1 MINPDS
7 RLKTIWDNIILIVTV
22 AVAFETPT
30 VLVFRIPLSGP
41 FLIFSIVVTVIF
53 SIDIV
58 INLNTAFH
66 REGKLVKKRGEILKN
81 YMKGWFWTDFF
92 ATIPFELIF
101 ISTPFFGLNRIF
113 RIFKIIRL
121 FKLARISQTFSRF
134 RSKNIINPSI
144 FRMIILMFWVIIAS
158 HFIACGWILL
168 GNFEST
174 MTDFDIYLQSF
185 YWTVTTLTTIGYGD
199 ITPSTN
205 GQIIYTIFI
214 QITGAGM
221 YGFIIGNIAN
231 LIANI
236 DIAKAQYREKMEKI
250 NTFMKYRSIP
260 NDLQSKV
267 NSYYNYLW
275 ESRRGY
281 DESSVLEDL
290 PTPLKSDISVYLNK
304 EIIEKVPIFKGAS
317 NAFIKE
323 IILHLEPVVFTPG
336 DYIVRKGDM
345 GFDMFFISK
354 GSVDVVSE
362 DGKITYATLSSGQF
376 FGEIALLLSSPRTAS
391 IRTNSYCDLYR
402 LHKDTFEKV
411 LERYPDFEEE
421 IKALAE
427 KRKAE
432 LSANN

>member
-1 MINPDS
+1 MVNPDS
-7 RLKTIWDNIILIVTV
+7 KFKTIWDNIILITTV
-22 AVAFETPT
+22 GVAFETPF
-30 VLVFRIPLSGP
+30 VIVFKIPLSGP
-41 FLIFSIVVTVIF
+41 FLIFSVIVTGIF
-53 SIDIV
+53 TLDII
-58 INLNTAFH
+58 INFNTAFYKH
-66 REGKLVKKRGEILKN
+66 GIIVKNRKEIIKN
-81 YMKGWFWTDFF
+81 YMSGWFWTDFF
-92 ATIPFELIF
+92 ATVPFELIF

-113 RIFKIIRL
+113 RVFKIIRL

-144 FRMIILMFWVIIAS
+144 FRMMILMFWVIIAS

-168 GNFEST
+168 GQFEKS
-174 MTDFDIYLQSF
+174 MTNYDIYLQSF

-214 QITGAGM
+214 QISGAGM

-260 NDLQSKV
+260 NELQSKV
-267 NSYYNYLW
+267 NSYYSYLW
-275 ESRRGY
+275 DSRRGY

-290 PTPLKSDISVYLNK
+290 PTPLKADISLYLNK

-317 NAFIKE
+317 SAFIKD
-323 IILHLEPVVFTPG
+323 IILNLEPVVFTPG
-336 DYIVRKGDM
+336 DYIVRKGDL
-345 GFDMFFISK
+345 GYDMFFISK

-362 DGKITYATLSSGQF
+362 DGSITYATLTSGQF
-376 FGEIALLLSSPRTAS
+376 FGEIAILLSSPRTAS
-391 IRTNSYCDLYR
+391 IKTNSYCDLYR
-402 LHKDTFEKV
+402 LDKATFEQV
-411 LERYPDFEEE
+411 LQRYPDFEKE

-432 LSANN
+432 LNNS